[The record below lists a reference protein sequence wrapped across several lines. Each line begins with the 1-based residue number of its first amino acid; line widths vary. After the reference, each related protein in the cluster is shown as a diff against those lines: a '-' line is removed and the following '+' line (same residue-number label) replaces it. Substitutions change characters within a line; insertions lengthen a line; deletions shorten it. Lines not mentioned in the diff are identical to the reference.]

1 MQGVSLQ
8 VQVLVVLEAEVA
20 LHFVA
25 QERCLF
31 ESGVNRLQ
39 RRP

>member
-1 MQGVSLQ
+1 
-8 VQVLVVLEAEVA
+8 VLVAEVA

-25 QERCLF
+25 LERCLF
-31 ESGVNRLQ
+31 ESVVNRLQ